1 MKHFLGVDFFIC
13 YNLFMSLATYILR
26 ITYTV
31 VCLVLKARF
40 VVLLAECDFSAA
52 RSRSTLVFC
61 STQVLAE
68 SDSDARER
76 CDYCLPPPRLNN
88 TAEYRRSDRQLPHLA
103 PWKELASAW
112 RAVQIQVVLL

>member
-1 MKHFLGVDFFIC
+1 
-13 YNLFMSLATYILR
+13 MSLATYILR

-76 CDYCLPPPRLNN
+76 CDYRPPPPPRLNN
-88 TAEYRRSDRQLPHLA
+88 TAEYRRSDGQLPRLA
-103 PWKELASAW
+103 SWKEPASAW

>member
-1 MKHFLGVDFFIC
+1 MKYFLGVDFFIC

-76 CDYCLPPPRLNN
+76 CDCRRRVSTIRLSTVDQ
-88 TAEYRRSDRQLPHLA
+88 TATLAYHHARRTL
-103 PWKELASAW
+103 
-112 RAVQIQVVLL
+112 RAYITH